1 MDLSRLRGIMS
12 KRIGPEVTPGWWDFV
27 RQLIIFALGVGLII
41 DVAVN
46 PAGRVVLIIT
56 GLILIGLV
64 PIDKMV
70 SKWADKGY
78 RANGDNRTTQG
89 VN

>member
-1 MDLSRLRGIMS
+1 MTE
-12 KRIGPEVTPGWWDFV
+12 RIGPKVTPGWWDFS
-27 RQLIIFALGVGLII
+27 RQVIIFALGIALII
-41 DVAVN
+41 DVAIN

-70 SKWADKGY
+70 SKWGDKDY
-78 RANGDNRTTQG
+78 RANGAGRSPE
-89 VN
+89 

>member
-1 MDLSRLRGIMS
+1 MT
-12 KRIGPEVTPGWWDFV
+12 KRIGPEVTPAWWDFV
-27 RQLIIFALGVGLII
+27 RQAIIFCLGIALII

-64 PIDKMV
+64 PLDRLA
-70 SKWADKGY
+70 SKWADKDY
-78 RANGDNRTTQG
+78 RANGSDRSS
-89 VN
+89 V

>member
-1 MDLSRLRGIMS
+1 MTE
-12 KRIGPEVTPGWWDFV
+12 RIGPKVTPGWWDFS
-27 RQLIIFALGVGLII
+27 RQVIIFALGVALII
-41 DVAVN
+41 DVAIN

-70 SKWADKGY
+70 SKWGDKDY
-78 RANGDNRTTQG
+78 RANGDNRSPE
-89 VN
+89 

>member
-1 MDLSRLRGIMS
+1 MTE
-12 KRIGPEVTPGWWDFV
+12 RIGPKVTPGWWDFI
-27 RQLIIFALGVGLII
+27 RQVIIFALGVSLII

-70 SKWADKGY
+70 SKWGDKDY
-78 RANGDNRTTQG
+78 RANGASGQ
-89 VN
+89 